1 MKMKKVLCVV
11 FALILALS
19 LLTGC
24 KKTISTTTT
33 ETVAKQENEKTEA
46 PTMNYES
53 KSTDALL
60 NIEDIEIPSYEG
72 VDDNYQQR
80 DPQAGDTVAIL
91 HTSYGDI
98 AFRLFKE
105 ATPLAYNNFVALA
118 EAGRYDNT
126 IFHRVI
132 SNFMIQGGDYTNYN
146 GTGGESAYG
155 MEFKNETT
163 EYLKNITGAVAMA
176 NRGADTNGSQ
186 FYINQVDNNYLDGSY
201 TVFGQVYDGMDVV
214 DAIASV
220 DTDPSNNRP
229 LVDVVLESVDIVT
242 YE

>member
-1 MKMKKVLCVV
+1 MKKVLCVALALI
-11 FALILALS
+11 FALC

-33 ETVAKQENEKTEA
+33 DNVPTDANEKTEA
-46 PTMNYES
+46 PTMTYES
-53 KSTDALL
+53 KSTDAIL
-60 NIEDIEIPSYEG
+60 NIEDIEIPSYDG
-72 VDDNYQQR
+72 VDENYQTR
-80 DPQAGDTVAIL
+80 DPKAGDTIAIL

-98 AFRLFKE
+98 SFRLFKE
-105 ATPLAYNNFVALA
+105 ATPLAYNNFIALA
-118 EAGRYDNT
+118 KAGRYDNT

-132 SNFMIQGGDYTNYN
+132 SGFMIQGGDYTNYN

-163 EYLKNITGAVAMA
+163 EYLKNTTGAVAMA
-176 NRGADTNGSQ
+176 NRGPDTNGSQ
-186 FYINQVDNNYLDGSY
+186 FYINQVDNTYLDGGY
-201 TVFGQVYDGMDVV
+201 TVFGQVYDGMDIV

-220 DTDPSNNRP
+220 NTDASDRP
-229 LVDVVLESVDIVT
+229 LADVILESVEITT

>member
-1 MKMKKVLCVV
+1 MKMKKAISVV
-11 FALILALS
+11 FVLILALS

-33 ETVAKQENEKTEA
+33 DIVPTEAIEETEA
-46 PTMNYES
+46 PTVFYES

-60 NIEDIEIPSYEG
+60 NIEDIEVPSYEG
-72 VDDNYQQR
+72 VDENYQER
-80 DPQAGDTVAIL
+80 DPENGDTVAIL

-98 AFRLFKE
+98 SFRLFKE

-118 EAGRYDNT
+118 ENGRYDGT
-126 IFHRVI
+126 IFHRI
-132 SNFMIQGGDYTNYN
+132 IENFMIQGGDYTNYN

-163 EYLKNITGAVAMA
+163 EYLKNISGAVAMA

-186 FYINQVDNNYLDGSY
+186 FYINQVDNSYLDGNY

-220 DTDPSNNRP
+220 NTDASDRP
-229 LVDVVLESVDIVT
+229 LVDVVLESVDIET

>member
-1 MKMKKVLCVV
+1 MKKTIAISLTVMMTL
-11 FALILALS
+11 L

-33 ETVAKQENEKTEA
+33 DNIPTETTVETEA
-46 PTMNYES
+46 PTMNYET
-53 KSTDALL
+53 KSTEPIL
-60 NIEDIEIPSYEG
+60 NIEDIKDPTYDG
-72 VDDNYQQR
+72 VDEDYQER
-80 DPQAGDTVAIL
+80 DPKTGDTVAIL

-98 AFRLFKE
+98 SFRLFSE
-105 ATPLAYNNFVALA
+105 ATPLAVNNFVALA
-118 EAGRYDNT
+118 NAGRYDNT

-132 SNFMIQGGDYTNYN
+132 SDFMIQGGDYTDYN

-163 EYLKNITGAVAMA
+163 EFLKNITGAVAMA
-176 NRGADTNGSQ
+176 NRGPDTNGSQ
-186 FYINQVDNNYLDGSY
+186 FYINQVDNNYLDGGY

-214 DAIASV
+214 DSIASV
-220 DTDPSNNRP
+220 DTNSSDRP
-229 LVDVVLESVDIVT
+229 LTDVVLESVEIQT

>member
-1 MKMKKVLCVV
+1 MKRILCVA

-33 ETVAKQENEKTEA
+33 ETTKPVETKEA
-46 PTMNYES
+46 PTVTYEA
-53 KSTDALL
+53 KSTEALL
-60 NIEDIEIPSYEG
+60 NIEDIETPSYNG
-72 VDDNYQQR
+72 VDENYQQR
-80 DPQAGDTVAIL
+80 DPETGDTVAIL

-98 AFRLFKE
+98 SFRLFKE
-105 ATPLAYNNFVALA
+105 ATPLAYHNFVALA
-118 EAGRYDNT
+118 QANRYDNT

-132 SNFMIQGGDYTNYN
+132 DDFMIQGGDYTNFN

-186 FYINQVDNNYLDGSY
+186 FYINEKDNSHLDGGY

-214 DAIASV
+214 EAIASV
-220 DTDPSNNRP
+220 DTDPSDKP
-229 LVDVVLESVDIVT
+229 LTDVVLESVEIIT